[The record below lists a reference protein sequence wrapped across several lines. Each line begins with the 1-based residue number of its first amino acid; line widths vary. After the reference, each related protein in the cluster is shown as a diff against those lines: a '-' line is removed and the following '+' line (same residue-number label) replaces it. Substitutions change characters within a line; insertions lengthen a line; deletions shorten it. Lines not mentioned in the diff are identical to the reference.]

1 MTLSQNELS
10 THIAKQLLEIEA
22 VILRP
27 NDPFTWASG
36 LKAPIYCDNR
46 LTMSY
51 PAIRESIAE
60 GFASIIREQYPDAE
74 VIAGTATAGIPHAA
88 WVADK
93 LQLPMIYVRDKA
105 KGHGKQ
111 NLIEGKLPEG
121 KKVVVI
127 EDLISTGGSSI
138 KAGQAVREAGGEVL
152 ATLAIF
158 TYEFTQALEA
168 FAAEGIQLQTL
179 SSYSSLV
186 EAANA
191 IGAISSEDVA
201 VLQAWR
207 EDPQSFGK

>member
-1 MTLSQNELS
+1 MTQTTDQLAN
-10 THIAKQLLEIEA
+10 HIAKQLLQIGA
-22 VILRP
+22 VVLRP
-27 NDPFTWASG
+27 QDPFTWASG

-51 PAIRESIAE
+51 PEIRESIAD
-60 GFASIIREQYPDAE
+60 GFASIIRERYPDVE

-88 WVADK
+88 WVAAK

-127 EDLISTGGSSI
+127 EDLISTGGSSL
-138 KAGQAVREAGGEVL
+138 KAGVAVREAGGEVL

-158 TYEFTQALEA
+158 TYEFPQALEA
-168 FAAEGIQLQTL
+168 FANAGIPLTTL
-179 SSYSSLV
+179 SSYSKLV
-186 EAANA
+186 EAAGE
-191 IGAISSEDVA
+191 IGAITSEEMA
-201 VLQAWR
+201 VLHSWR

>member
-1 MTLSQNELS
+1 MTQTTDQLAN
-10 THIAKQLLEIEA
+10 HIAKQLLQIGA
-22 VILRP
+22 VVLRP
-27 NDPFTWASG
+27 QDPFTWASG

-51 PAIRESIAE
+51 PEIRESIAD
-60 GFASIIREQYPDAE
+60 GFASIIRERYPEVE

-88 WVADK
+88 WVAAK

-127 EDLISTGGSSI
+127 EDLISTGGSSL
-138 KAGQAVREAGGEVL
+138 KAGVAVREAGGEVL

-158 TYEFTQALEA
+158 TYEFPQALEA
-168 FAAEGIQLQTL
+168 FANAGIPLTTL
-179 SSYSSLV
+179 SSYSKLV
-186 EAANA
+186 EAAGE
-191 IGAISSEDVA
+191 IGAITSEEMA
-201 VLQAWR
+201 VLHSWR

>member
-1 MTLSQNELS
+1 MTQTTDQLAN
-10 THIAKQLLEIEA
+10 HIAKQLLQIGA
-22 VILRP
+22 VVLRP
-27 NDPFTWASG
+27 QEPFTWASG

-51 PAIRESIAE
+51 PEIRESIAE
-60 GFASIIREQYPDAE
+60 GFASIIRERYPDVE

-88 WVADK
+88 WVAAK

-127 EDLISTGGSSI
+127 EDLISTGGSSL
-138 KAGQAVREAGGEVL
+138 KAGVAVREAGGEVL

-158 TYEFTQALEA
+158 TYEFPQALEA
-168 FAAEGIQLQTL
+168 FANAGIPLATL
-179 SSYSSLV
+179 SSYSKLV
-186 EAANA
+186 EAAGE
-191 IGAISSEDVA
+191 IGAITSEEMA
-201 VLQAWR
+201 VLHSWR

>member
-1 MTLSQNELS
+1 MTLSTNELS
-10 THIAKQLLEIEA
+10 THIAKQLLKIEA

-51 PAIRESIAE
+51 PEIRESIAD

-93 LQLPMIYVRDKA
+93 LKLPMIYVRDKA

-138 KAGQAVREAGGEVL
+138 KAGLAVREAGGNVL

-158 TYEFTQALEA
+158 TYEFPQALEA
-168 FAAEGIQLQTL
+168 FSAEGIPLQTL
-179 SSYSSLV
+179 SSYSKLV
-186 EAANA
+186 EAANE
-191 IGAISSEDVA
+191 IGAIRSEDVA

-207 EDPQSFGK
+207 EDPQGFGK